1 MTRFFRKIHGSSC
14 ESEDHSAKR
23 GTIILAEET
32 LYGPSVEEIK
42 MRRRVLRVCL
52 VGVRSTERL
61 TKYATL

>member
-42 MRRRVLRVCL
+42 MRRHVQGESSQGMPCRGEEYRK
-52 VGVRSTERL
+52 T
-61 TKYATL
+61 Y

>member
-23 GTIILAEET
+23 GTIILTEET

-42 MRRRVLRVCL
+42 MRRHVQGESSQGLPCRGEEDRK
-52 VGVRSTERL
+52 T
-61 TKYATL
+61 Y